1 MERIWKTKNGKKIKV
16 KDMTTQHI
24 CNCIKCIEEGR
35 IVFLV
40 SLGYEVDNDF
50 ITYDEDIIEK
60 REWLKTFKEELKNR
74 GVKNE

>member
-16 KDMTTQHI
+16 TDMTTEHI
-24 CNCIKCIEEGR
+24 CNCIKCIEKGR

-50 ITYDEDIIEK
+50 IT
-60 REWLKTFKEELKNR
+60 
-74 GVKNE
+74 